1 MYQFFIRDENI
12 EGDYIY
18 ITGSDVNH
26 IKNVLRMKSGETVR
40 ISSAGGTDY
49 LCEVDDFPEDKVRL
63 RITQRDVPTTEL
75 KDKIYLFQGIPKGER
90 FETVIEK
97 AVELGVYEIVPVEMK
112 YCVVKIE
119 PAKIAKKTSRWNG
132 IATAAAKQSKRSL
145 IPQVTEPV
153 SFDKAREM
161 VKDFDLVI
169 VPYENEQGG
178 ESRKKALEELDR
190 LKREHADRGLSIAV
204 FIGPEGGFDVSEI
217 DSIRES
223 AYIVSLGSRIL
234 RTDTAAI
241 TTLSMLML
249 SIDSE

>member
-1 MYQFFIRDENI
+1 MYQFFVRDENI
-12 EGDYIY
+12 EDEYIY
-18 ITGSDVNH
+18 ITGGDVNH
-26 IKNVLRMKSGETVR
+26 AKNVLRMKAGEKVR
-40 ISSAGGTDY
+40 VSSESGTDY
-49 LCEVDDFPEDKVRL
+49 LCRIDGFPDDKVRL
-63 RITQRDVPTTEL
+63 SITERDIPTTEL

-97 AVELGVYEIVPVEMK
+97 AVELGVYKIVPVEMK

-119 PAKIAKKTSRWNG
+119 PSKREKKTSRWNG

-145 IPQVTEPV
+145 IPEVCEPV
-153 SFDKAREM
+153 TFGKAREM

-169 VPYENEQGG
+169 VPYENEQGS
-178 ESRKKALEELDR
+178 ESRKKALDKLAEL
-190 LKREHADRGLSIAV
+190 KEKNPDRGLTIGV
-204 FIGPEGGFDVSEI
+204 FIGPEGGFDAAEI

-249 SIDSE
+249 AIDSE

>member
-1 MYQFFIRDENI
+1 MYQFFVRDENI
-12 EGDYIY
+12 DDEYIY

-26 IKNVLRMKSGETVR
+26 IKNVLRMKAGETVR
-40 ISSAGGTDY
+40 ISSEGGTDY
-49 LCEVDDFPEDKVRL
+49 LCEVESFPDDKVCL
-63 RITQRDVPTTEL
+63 RITDRDVPTTEL

-97 AVELGVYEIVPVEMK
+97 SVELGVYEIIPVEMK

-119 PAKIAKKTSRWNG
+119 SSKKGKKTARWNG

-145 IPQVTEPV
+145 IPEVTEPV
-153 SFDKAREM
+153 SYDKAVELANEL
-161 VKDFDLVI
+161 DLVI
-169 VPYENEQGG
+169 VPYENEQGSAG
-178 ESRKKALEELDR
+178 RKKALQELELLR
-190 LKREHADRGLSIAV
+190 QREGRGLNIGV

-217 DSIRES
+217 DSIREN

-241 TTLSMLML
+241 ATLAMLML
-249 SIDSE
+249 AIDSE